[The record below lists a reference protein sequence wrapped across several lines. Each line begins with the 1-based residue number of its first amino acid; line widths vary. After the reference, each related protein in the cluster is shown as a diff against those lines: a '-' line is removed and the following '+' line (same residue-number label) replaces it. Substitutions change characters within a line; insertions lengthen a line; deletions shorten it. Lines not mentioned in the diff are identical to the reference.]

1 MEIHRILCQTLA
13 FGSLFFVGG
22 CQTETGYTGPVVS
35 GPASLQLVPANYY
48 SRNLKTRPYTKI
60 KVEEIRKGHQVQ
72 QVNQGS
78 QVRNVVNE
86 GDPLDYELEELQI
99 RIKDIQNKLR
109 GKISVSE

>member
-22 CQTETGYTGPVVS
+22 CQTETAYDRPVGFS

-48 SRNLKTRPYTKI
+48 SRNLKARPYTKI
-60 KVEEIRKGHQVQ
+60 KMEEVRKVQ
-72 QVNQGS
+72 QGNQGN

-86 GDPLDYELEELQI
+86 DDVLDYELEELQI